1 MKNITQQFFFIC
13 LVCVLLSSCSDQK
26 ATKIALIADLSPEE
40 SRPTWT
46 ELFSDRYEITLL
58 ETTSGSLI
66 GQIDK
71 IRKFRNHYYVLS
83 SNGKT
88 IHHSTRMENSY
99 RLWTGKDKGRKKY
112 PRIEDFDVCEA
123 DGKTEVWISDNKSL
137 KVYDATDFSFKRN
150 FLSICNPQI

>member
-46 ELFSDRYEITLL
+46 ELFSDRYEITPL

-83 SNGKT
+83 SNGKQST
-88 IHHSTRMENSY
+88 ISTRMENSY
-99 RLWTGKDKGRKKY
+99 RL
-112 PRIEDFDVCEA
+112 
-123 DGKTEVWISDNKSL
+123 
-137 KVYDATDFSFKRN
+137 
-150 FLSICNPQI
+150 